1 MHLHGGAAQLFG
13 QIDKHRHREE
23 HTCRGTGDVANREL
37 MCPLPL
43 LVITLSPALASALV
57 LPICVVYNWTCTKM
71 YMCALVS

>member
-1 MHLHGGAAQLFG
+1 MQG
-13 QIDKHRHREE
+13 DR
-23 HTCRGTGDVANREL
+23 GDVANREL

-57 LPICVVYNWTCTKM
+57 RPICVVYNWTCTKM